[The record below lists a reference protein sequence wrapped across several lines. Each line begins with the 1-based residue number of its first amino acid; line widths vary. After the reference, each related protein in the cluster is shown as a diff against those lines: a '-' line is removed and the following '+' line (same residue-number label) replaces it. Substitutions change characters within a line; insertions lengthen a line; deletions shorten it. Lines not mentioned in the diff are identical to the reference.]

1 MSVSAADAMR
11 TGTPGPG
18 EVEAQLASNRPHD
31 SQVQQGL
38 DTPAALLRLST
49 TPTAGAYRSA
59 TDTPSCGA
67 AFPGC
72 AALCQ
77 IPLVIPLVSGEVS
90 SSVWSVAKGWR
101 QR

>member
-11 TGTPGPG
+11 TGTPGLG

-31 SQVQQGL
+31 LQVQQGL

-49 TPTAGAYRSA
+49 TPTTGAYRSA

-67 AFPGC
+67 ALPGY

-77 IPLVIPLVSGEVS
+77 IPLVSGEVS